1 MRFAFSLET
10 VPVPKE
16 RVRVV
21 RGGSYTPKRVRDY
34 ERSVRLAA
42 MAYAPKGWDKTG
54 PMQLTVRMF
63 TRRAYVDSGIAIGDV
78 DNLAKSVLDA
88 MNGVAYGDDSQV
100 VDLQAT
106 KAVDRARP
114 RVEVEVRR
122 V

>member
-1 MRFAFSLET
+1 MMRFAFSVEV
-10 VPVPKE
+10 VPVPKA
-16 RVRVV
+16 RAGRNHGRAYVD
-21 RGGSYTPKRVRDY
+21 KRTLEYQRA
-34 ERSVRLAA
+34 VRLAA
-42 MAYAPKGWDKTG
+42 TVHTPKGWSKEGAMMVVIRSYTKTA
-54 PMQLTVRMF
+54 
-63 TRRAYVDSGIAIGDV
+63 RRVDV